1 MKQVCVKQ
9 HFMNHLVH
17 ADSGESVPGPCP
29 TPDHCSTEQ
38 LSHNSNLFEFG
49 T

>member
-17 ADSGESVPGPCP
+17 ADSGESGPCP